1 MTSEAMRD
9 VRRLAILIAGST
21 AFALLTNAL
30 GAHPVPLFGEGPGHA
45 PRLST
50 RMTVDEFRR
59 GTGAGKLWLLLDVRA
74 EEAFRQ
80 GHPEGALNAPAGEFL
95 AHYRRLGLASI
106 LKAADGVV
114 VLCESAECFSG
125 DRVAA
130 LLEGLGPRPV
140 RVLHGGWKAWR
151 ESGAAGRGP

>member
-30 GAHPVPLFGEGPGHA
+30 GAHPVPLLGEGPGHA
-45 PRLST
+45 PRLAT
-50 RMTVDEFRR
+50 RMTVSDFRR
-59 GTGAGKLWLLLDVRA
+59 ETAAGKVWLLLDVRA
-74 EEAFRQ
+74 EESFRQ
-80 GHPEGALNAPAGEFL
+80 AHPEGALNAPAAKFL

-106 LKAADGVV
+106 LKAADGTV

-130 LLEGLGPRPV
+130 QLEGMGHRPV

-151 ESGAAGRGP
+151 ESAAAGRGP